1 MIYILIPLYNRCSQT
16 KKLVS
21 QLIDQHNNNFIA
33 IFRDDLST
41 DDTWKYLTS
50 LDYSFIHYMQSD
62 GDEFWTKSINNCI
75 KYVENSFNLQDDD
88 LLLLLDN
95 DNTLGDNF
103 FKKID
108 KSNAKR
114 VITTVS
120 IDVKDDTILPTA
132 TKMKSYFLGLSE
144 KYGNGIMGGRDFI
157 FNHPKEIICGF
168 DMLVGRGMHFQY
180 GLVKKIGYL
189 DETSFPQY
197 GSDTEFSCR
206 AKRAGYRLCIDLNNP
221 IYVDPTDTGLNPIFR
236 RLSFTDSVKSLFS
249 IRSSSHIPMRIRSI
263 FKTYPAYSWISAI
276 PLTILKI
283 LFLTFFYSPLMRRKN
298 SSKQN

>member
-1 MIYILIPLYNRCSQT
+1 
-16 KKLVS
+16 
-21 QLIDQHNNNFIA
+21 
-33 IFRDDLST
+33 LST